1 MVESITHGLCQDKTK
16 PRMKTRDLRR
26 MVTEQVIYFF
36 KNYLIENYCSISK
49 QSVASK

>member
-26 MVTEQVIYFF
+26 NGDRRNTF
-36 KNYLIENYCSISK
+36 KKYLIENYCAISK
-49 QSVASK
+49 